1 MRKKNKKILN
11 INQQS
16 FFFED
21 YLSTNQKLRNEKRFK
36 ISEDRMYILFF
47 SFFSLILIFSLK
59 IMLISFQNS
68 THSQI
73 KNYQYNFKPIRND
86 IVDRHGILLSRNIT
100 TYHAAIKP
108 NLIKD
113 KKKFLIKIKLAFPEI
128 DSKRMKK
135 NLKKKK
141 YFYLKKRLTNN
152 EKQKLWKLG
161 EKGIIFEPFQT
172 RVYPH
177 ANLYSH
183 IIGQTDYDNYGI
195 SGVENYYDKYLRDS
209 KNFNRPLQLSLD
221 TNIQY
226 LVKNELEEALKI
238 FKAEGAASILID
250 SDNGEVLSLV
260 SLPDF
265 NINERID
272 LKDKTLMNKIT
283 KGVFELGS
291 IFKTFT
297 VALALEENIVDTKTP
312 INNIE
317 KNIKCSVHKISDIKQ
332 FPKSMSVEDILIQS
346 SNIGTVK
353 IARKIGEV
361 KYKNFLK
368 ELNLFNSPNFELD
381 EIGSPIPFNWNKCKL
396 ETISFGHGITTTPI
410 QAAAAYASLVNGGK
424 LVIPTLIKGK
434 NNNTKFKRIISE
446 KTSRKIKKILRKV
459 VTDEKGTAS
468 LADIYGYN
476 VLGKT
481 GTSQYYNDESKNINT
496 FISSFSTPNKNYIL
510 LVMLDNPQIAKNLLY
525 NYRGVKI
532 KGTRNEAGWN
542 AVYSSG
548 KIIEKIGPIL
558 AINNKEVL
566 DHHVVKKTNSPLSE
580 KTF

>member
-1 MRKKNKKILN
+1 MKKKIKKGIN
-11 INQQS
+11 SNQQS

-21 YLSTNQKLRNEKRFK
+21 YLKTNQKFRREKNYK
-36 ISEDRMYILFF
+36 INEDRIYLLFF
-47 SFFSLILIFSLK
+47 SFFSLILIFSFK
-59 IMLISFQNS
+59 IIFISLQNS
-68 THSQI
+68 TYNES
-73 KNYQYNFKPIRND
+73 KNYNYNFNPTRND
-86 IVDRHGILLSRNIT
+86 IIDRNGVLLSRNVT
-100 TYHAAIKP
+100 AYHAAIKP

-113 KKKFLIKIKLAFPEI
+113 KKKFLVKIKLALPEV
-128 DSKRMKK
+128 DSKKLLK
-135 NLKKKK
+135 NLSQKK
-141 YFYLKKRLTNN
+141 YFYLKKRLTDI
-152 EKQKLWKLG
+152 EREKLWKLG
-161 EKGIIFEPFQT
+161 EKGLIFEPFQT
-172 RVYPH
+172 RVYPQ

-195 SGVENYYDKYLRDS
+195 SGVENYYDQYLRD
-209 KNFNRPLQLSLD
+209 KNNFNKPLRLSLD

-226 LVKNELEEALKI
+226 LIKNELEEALKI
-238 FKAEGAASILID
+238 FQAKGAASILMD

-265 NINERID
+265 NINKRED
-272 LKDKTLMNKIT
+272 LKDKAFMNKIT

-297 VALALEENIVDTKTP
+297 VALALEEKIVDTHTI
-312 INNIE
+312 INNIQ
-317 KNIKCSVHKISDIKQ
+317 KNIKCSVHKISDIKK
-332 FPKSMSVEDILIQS
+332 FPETMTVEDILVQS

-353 IARKIGEV
+353 IAKKIGEK
-361 KYKNFLK
+361 KYKKFLK
-368 ELNLFNSPNFELD
+368 DLNLFNSPKFELD

-410 QAAAAYASLVNGGK
+410 QAAAAYAALINGG
-424 LVIPTLIKGK
+424 LLIIPTLEKDK
-434 NNNTKFKRIISE
+434 NDNVKFKRIISRE
-446 KTSRKIKKILRKV
+446 TSKKIKNILRKV

-476 VLGKT
+476 VSGKT
-481 GTSQYYNDESKNINT
+481 GTSQYYDDESKNINT
-496 FISSFSTPNKNYIL
+496 FISIFAASGKNYIL
-510 LVMLDNPQIAKNLLY
+510 LVMLDDPQIAKNLIY
-525 NYRGVKI
+525 NYRGIKI

-566 DHHVVKKTNSPLSE
+566 NHHVVKKTN
-580 KTF
+580 